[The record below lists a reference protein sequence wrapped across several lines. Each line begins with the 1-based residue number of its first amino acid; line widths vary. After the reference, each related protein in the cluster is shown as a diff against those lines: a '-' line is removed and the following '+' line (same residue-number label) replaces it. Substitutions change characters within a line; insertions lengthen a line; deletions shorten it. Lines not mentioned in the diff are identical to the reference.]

1 MNPSLNPEID
11 VCFKLILVLAL
22 APGLALG
29 LDVALTRTHSGQLML
44 SSGEGLSA
52 IFNRVAQGPV
62 TLKNFNTY
70 TDKTKNAQYYDA
82 LI

>member
-1 MNPSLNPEID
+1 
-11 VCFKLILVLAL
+11 
-22 APGLALG
+22 
-29 LDVALTRTHSGQLML
+29 ML

-62 TLKNFNTY
+62 TLQNFNTY